1 MTDVAE
7 LWTMLT
13 VQRSWMAEAKCVGR
27 SDLFFPTWRE
37 RPGRRRRREAKAREL
52 CASCPVLEA
61 CRAHAREH
69 REYGIWGGETE
80 EERLL
85 GVASSA
91 PAPVGWRPRRAV
103 SDQEAAG

>member
-1 MTDVAE
+1 MSDVAE

-13 VQRSWMAEAKCVGR
+13 VQRAWMAQARCVGR
-27 SDLFFPTWRE
+27 SELFFPTWRE

-52 CASCPVLEA
+52 CAGCPVRDA
-61 CRAHAREH
+61 CRAHARDH

-85 GVASSA
+85 GVST
-91 PAPVGWRPRRAV
+91 PTPTPVGWRPRRAEL
-103 SDQEAAG
+103 DREEAG